1 MVRLLLAAAICVCV
15 LSHPAPAQEAR
26 RPNIVVIVADDLGYG
41 DLSCQGATDITTPR
55 IDSLAKSGIRCT
67 NGYVSGPYCSPT
79 RAGLLTGRYQNRF
92 GHEFN
97 PGPPTA
103 ANAEIGLTLSETTLA
118 DRLKKAGYLTGMV
131 GKWHLG
137 HASKFH
143 PLQRGFDSFFGFLGG
158 AHSYLP
164 MAGGN
169 DPVLDGTKPAD
180 EQEYLTDAFG
190 REAVEFIERNKTQP
204 FFLYLTFNAV
214 HTPMQAPESV
224 KTRVAGIQN
233 ERRRTYAA
241 MLLSMD
247 DAIGKVLD
255 KLTESKLDES
265 TLVFFISDNGGPQV
279 NGSTNGPLNGQKAQT
294 LEGGIRVPYFV
305 RWTGKLAP
313 GTYDPPVI
321 QLDIHATALAAA
333 GVPVT
338 PEMKLDG
345 VDLLPHLTGKA
356 KSSPHDTLFW
366 RFGEQMA
373 VRHGNMKLVKSRGD
387 TVARLFD
394 LQKDI
399 GESVNLAE
407 QHPET
412 VQQMQTMWNT
422 WSESLQEP
430 AWKAPAANRKARK
443 KRLN

>member
-1 MVRLLLAAAICVCV
+1 MIRLLLAAAICVCV
-15 LSHPAPAQEAR
+15 LPPSSPAQEAR

-41 DLSCQGATDITTPR
+41 DLSCQGAKDIETPR
-55 IDSLAKSGIRCT
+55 IDSLAKTGIRCT

-103 ANAEIGLTLSETTLA
+103 ASAGIGLALSETTLA
-118 DRLKKAGYLTGMV
+118 DRLKKAGYSTGMV

-137 HASKFH
+137 HAEKFH
-143 PLQRGFDSFFGFLGG
+143 PLRRGFDSFFGFLGG
-158 AHSYLP
+158 AHSYFP

-169 DPVLDGTKPAD
+169 DPILDGTKPAD
-180 EQEYLTDAFG
+180 EQGYLTDAFG

-224 KTRVAGIQN
+224 KERVAGIEN
-233 ERRRTYAA
+233 ERRRTYAG

-255 KLTESKLDES
+255 KLTEAKLEES
-265 TLVFFISDNGGPQV
+265 TLIFFISDNGGPQV

-294 LEGGIRVPYFV
+294 LEGGIRVPFFV
-305 RWTGKLAP
+305 RWTGTLVP

-333 GVPVT
+333 GIPVT

-373 VRHGNMKLVKSRGD
+373 IRHGNMKLVKSRGD
-387 TVARLFD
+387 SVARLFD

-399 GESVNLAE
+399 GETTNLAE
-407 QHPET
+407 QHPDT
-412 VQQMQTMWNT
+412 VQQMQAMWST
-422 WSESLQEP
+422 WSATLAEP
-430 AWKAPAANRKARK
+430 AWKAPAGNRKARK
-443 KRLN
+443 KRL